1 MEEWLYVQLL
11 YAVIL
16 VPVPVDFGVEN
27 DIIMK
32 FLIANS

>member
-16 VPVPVDFGVEN
+16 VPVDFGVEN

-32 FLIANS
+32 FLIANN